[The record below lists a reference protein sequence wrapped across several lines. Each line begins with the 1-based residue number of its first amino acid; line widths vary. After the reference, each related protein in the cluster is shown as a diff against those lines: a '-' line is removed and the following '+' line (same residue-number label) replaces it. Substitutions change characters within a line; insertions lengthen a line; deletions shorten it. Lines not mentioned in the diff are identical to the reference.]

1 MTAYTS
7 LSQIVGAQLP
17 VVEGQLYEVQTKE
30 IRIGRGNLASLGE
43 LAARHLVPAGG
54 KPGHVLLLADTHTFP
69 LAGSA
74 LRRSLAHAGF
84 SVSVLQLEDGH
95 DGKVEADDTM
105 VDEVEMALDAL
116 PEPRSGVIALGAGT
130 VNDLAKLPAFRKG
143 LPYGVVPTA
152 ASMNGYTSA
161 IAAIL
166 AGGVKRTISCA
177 PPRFVLC
184 DLELVAT
191 APLELARSGLGDLLS
206 KPVSS
211 GDWRLSHRLLGEAFY
226 TLPVTMVESA
236 FRQTQA
242 VAEGIGKGDP
252 EALAPLMEALL
263 ISGISMASA
272 GSSSP
277 ASGGEHL
284 LSHLWDMTAPYRH
297 RAVGLHGAQVGVAT
311 QVTATLYQ
319 KLRAYTPGPNAVAE
333 ALERLQDFDAY
344 QARLGSLPPELLPA
358 VVVESKKKYP
368 SKEVLK
374 ARLEQV
380 VNGWDA
386 LWADLSGWVQKPEE
400 LRKVLQA
407 AGAPAT
413 AQGIGIP
420 EGELREAYKI
430 ARDIRARYSILDLAW
445 ELGQLDRLEEEVLQ
459 ESGVLG

>member
-1 MTAYTS
+1 MSSFTS
-7 LSQIVGAQLP
+7 LAQIVGAQLP
-17 VVEGQLYEVQTKE
+17 VVEGQLYQVQTKE
-30 IRIGRGNLASLGE
+30 IQLGRGGLSALGAM
-43 LAARHLVPAGG
+43 AARHFS
-54 KPGHVLLLADTHTFP
+54 PGHVLLLADTHTFP

-74 LRRSLAHAGF
+74 VRRALAHAGF
-84 SVSVLQLEDGH
+84 AVSVLQLQDGH
-95 DGKVEADDTM
+95 DGKVEADDSTL
-105 VDEVEMALDAL
+105 DEVEMALDAL
-116 PEPRSGVIALGAGT
+116 PEPRAGVIALGAGT
-130 VNDLAKLPAFRKG
+130 INDLAKLPAFRKG

-166 AGGVKRTISCA
+166 SGGVKRTIACA

-184 DLELVAT
+184 DLDLVAS

-211 GDWRLSHRLLGEAFY
+211 GDWRLSHHLLGEPFY
-226 TLPVTMVESA
+226 ALPVVMVESA
-236 FRQTQA
+236 FKQTQA
-242 VAEGIGKGDP
+242 VAEGIGRGDP

-284 LSHLWDMTAPYRH
+284 LSHLWDMTASYRN

-319 KLRAYTPGPNAVAE
+319 KLKAFKPGPHAVAE
-333 ALERLQDFDAY
+333 ALERLVPFEQY
-344 QARLGSLPPELLPA
+344 QSRLSSLPEGLIPA

-368 SKEVLK
+368 SPETLK
-374 ARLEQV
+374 RRLEQV
-380 VNGWDA
+380 VNGWDG
-386 LWADLSGWVQKPEE
+386 LWGDLSGWLQQPAS
-400 LRKVLQA
+400 LRQVLEA

-413 AQGIGIP
+413 IGGIGIS
-420 EGELREAYKI
+420 EVELREAYRI
-430 ARDIRARYSILDLAW
+430 ARDIRARYSVLDLAW
-445 ELGQLDRLEEEVLQ
+445 ELGQLDALEDEVLT
-459 ESGVLG
+459 ESGVLRG